1 MKKIIASLP
10 LLLIAFVSCDKKDE
24 NATFKNDLK
33 AYNLNGNVKSVSE
46 KSYVIVG
53 GDAVGGLQ
61 RENSA
66 TYDIDLEFDKN
77 KQLVSEKSYL
87 SDGKLYWSKTF
98 EFKDRMLTHEEFL
111 PNDVV
116 YKTKYTF
123 EGDHNT
129 IISKRDK
136 DGKQIHR
143 TVNTFEKGN
152 LTQKRVYDN
161 NDQLIEHYTYK
172 FDKDGNVIQAI
183 RQNEYEILYTDV
195 YAYDNKK
202 NKVSEAR
209 LDKTGKPSYKN
220 VMTYKD
226 SLLISSAS
234 LNPEGKQVSIEK
246 RSYDKKG
253 NIINKSM
260 EDLENNMYSKESY
273 RYDAKGNLLEWI
285 LYEGNSKVQH
295 IINEYDGHDNLVS
308 VKRTDKDGTVQEN
321 RKYIY
326 EYDEQ
331 GNWIRK
337 NIINN
342 DMPVF
347 VLQRKIAYY

>member
-1 MKKIIASLP
+1 MKKIIAALP

-33 AYNLNGNVKSVSE
+33 AYNLNGKVKSVSE
-46 KSYVIVG
+46 KSYEIVG
-53 GDAVGGLQ
+53 GDAVGNLK

-66 TYDIDLEFDKN
+66 TYDTDLEFDKN
-77 KQLVSEKSYL
+77 QQLIAEKSYL
-87 SDGKLYWSKTF
+87 SNGKLYWSKTF
-98 EFKDRMLTHEEFL
+98 EFKDRMLTHDEFL

-123 EGDHNT
+123 EGDNNT

-136 DGKQIHR
+136 AGKQIHR

-172 FDKDGNVIQAI
+172 FDKAGNVIQAI
-183 RQNEYEILYTDV
+183 RQNEYEIIYTDV
-195 YAYDNKK
+195 FAYDNKK

-209 LDKTGKPSYKN
+209 LDKTGKSTYKN

-226 SLLISSAS
+226 SSLTSSAT
-234 LNPEGKQVSIEK
+234 LNAEGKQVSIEK

-253 NIINKSM
+253 NIVNKSM

-273 RYDAKGNLLEWI
+273 LYDAKGNLLQWI
-285 LYEGNSKVQH
+285 LSEGNVKVQD
-295 IINEYDGHDNLVS
+295 ISYQYDGHDNLVS
-308 VKRTDKDGTVQEN
+308 VKRIDQNGNVQEN
-321 RKYIY
+321 KKYIY

-347 VLQRKIAYY
+347 VLQRKIEYY